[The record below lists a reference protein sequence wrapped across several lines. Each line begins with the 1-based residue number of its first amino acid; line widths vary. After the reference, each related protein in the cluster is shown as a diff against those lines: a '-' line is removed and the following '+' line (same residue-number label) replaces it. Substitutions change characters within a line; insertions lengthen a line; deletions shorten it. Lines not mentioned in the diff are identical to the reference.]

1 MRKTILGLGKY
12 FMHKVLNIL
21 PDSRISGPIIRVSQ
35 TASKLK
41 KNGYHTILIL
51 PPVPKNTRDYLNRNL
66 LESETINFT
75 KAPKPNDFLAI
86 FKWIL
91 FLPRDVWRFSELY
104 IKHKPDIVH
113 INSAFFIAPAIASKI
128 LRIPIVWHINDTM
141 SGIILS
147 KILGIIC
154 KFIATKVVVASYSVA
169 SHYQIDRNNVSVLYP
184 PVDYLRY
191 HKNSKSKWGAVV
203 KVSLIANW
211 SHVKGL
217 DIFVKAA
224 SEVLKKYQNVEF
236 HIAGSL
242 LETQQEYSKDIKAL
256 IRQLGLK
263 EKLIIHGHIDSDSL
277 PSFLSSMDIHVLSS
291 KSEACPISVLEG
303 MAASLPI
310 VATNVGGVEECLLY
324 DKDKPAGIIVPVGD
338 VTKLANAIQKLIFN
352 DDYAQSLGL
361 NGRMLAMSQFSLDVC
376 TERHQEIY
384 FSLLRQDY

>member
-1 MRKTILGLGKY
+1 MP
-12 FMHKVLNIL
+12 KVLNIM
-21 PDSRISGPIIRVSQ
+21 PDSRVSGPITRV
-35 TASKLK
+35 ARVAVKLK
-41 KNGYHTILIL
+41 KIGYQTIMVI
-51 PPVPKNTRDYLNRNL
+51 PSAPKNTLDYLNRNF
-66 LESETINFT
+66 LEVEIIEFT
-75 KAPKPNDFLAI
+75 KTPELNNI
-86 FKWIL
+86 FSILQWIF
-91 FLPRDVWRFSELY
+91 FLPKDIWKFIRLY
-104 IKHKPDIVH
+104 KKLDPDIVH

-128 LRIPIVWHINDTM
+128 LRIPTVWHINDTM
-141 SGIILS
+141 SGKFLS
-147 KILGIIC
+147 FFFGFIC
-154 KFIATKVVVASYSVA
+154 QIIATKVVVASYSVA
-169 SHYQIDRNNVSVLYP
+169 LHYRLNKNIITVLYP
-184 PVDYLRY
+184 PVDCLQYQERNKF
-191 HKNSKSKWGAVV
+191 KNNSIV

-256 IRQLGLK
+256 IGQLGLK
-263 EKLIIHGHIDSDSL
+263 EKLIIHGHIDSDSI

-291 KSEACPISVLEG
+291 NSEACPISVLEG

-352 DDYAQSLGL
+352 DDYAQSLGF
-361 NGRMLAMSQFSLDVC
+361 NGRILAMSQFSLDVC
-376 TERHQEIY
+376 AERHQEIY
-384 FSLLRQDY
+384 FSLLRHD